1 MSAPDT
7 PRVITKSDPS
17 RVDIEWA
24 DGLKTSLSAQV
35 LRSVCQ
41 CANCVDE
48 VTGRRVHDPASVP
61 ADLTTTVVELVGHYA
76 LSIHFSDGHDTG
88 IFTFEHLRRAGE
100 AAAG

>member
-1 MSAPDT
+1 MSASDT

-17 RVDIEWA
+17 RIVIEWA
-24 DGLKTSLSAQV
+24 DDLETTLTAPV

-61 ADLTTTVVELVGHYA
+61 ADLLTADVNLVGHYA
-76 LSIHFSDGHDTG
+76 LAIRFTDGHDTG
-88 IFTFEHLRRAGE
+88 IYTFEHLRRAGE
-100 AAAG
+100 SQAS